1 MKHLTQKGHM
11 QLEDYRFYKLKE
23 NGPIPFEL
31 LLLADETE
39 AAIKKYIYQSDIY
52 TVYSFESPIPIGI
65 FALYRISDLVIEI
78 KNIGVLEKFRNKGV
92 GRFLIKKIKEIAAK
106 GNYKEVIV
114 GTPDSGARQIRFYE
128 RNGFRKYAVK
138 KNFFID
144 NYREP
149 IYEDGVI
156 LKDMTM
162 LKANAEL
169 FF

>member
-1 MKHLTQKGHM
+1 MK
-11 QLEDYRFYKLKE
+11 DYKFYKLKE
-23 NGPIPFEL
+23 NGRIPFEL

-65 FALYRISDLVIEI
+65 FALYHISDLVIEI
-78 KNIGVLEKFRNKGV
+78 KNIGISEKFRNKGV
-92 GRFLIKKIKEIAAK
+92 GSFLIKKIKEIAAK

-114 GTPDSGARQIRFYE
+114 GTPDSGIRQIRFYE

-138 KNFFID
+138 EDFFIQ
-144 NYREP
+144 NYPEP

-156 LKDMTM
+156 LKDMVM
-162 LKANAEL
+162 LKAKTEL
-169 FF
+169 NP